1 MILGVKVMAD
11 NKKVMVAGH
20 ICLDITPAF
29 TGDKANLI
37 SDVLCPGKLVNV
49 GDAVL
54 STGGAVSNTGL
65 SMSRIGV
72 DVMLNAKIGDDGFGG
87 IIRSLVGSEKSGAF
101 KVVAGQSSSYSVV
114 IAIPGIDRIF
124 LHNPGTN
131 DTFTSDDIDYAA
143 AAKCDL
149 FHFGYPSLMRQM
161 YSNGGREL
169 VEIFRRVKQS
179 GVITSLDMT
188 LPDPQSDSGR
198 VNWREIFVK
207 TLPFVDVFMPS
218 VEEIAFMIDR
228 DLFTKNKNL
237 GKSDP
242 VLGYNAD
249 DCERLAVALIDMGV
263 KIAAVKCGING
274 LYLRTAS
281 AEKLAALSGNIDVS
295 LWADRQMWMPSF
307 KADAVASSTGAG
319 DATIGG
325 FLAALVRGRP
335 PRQCLAIAN
344 AMGFQNVATFDALSG
359 IGDWDTTLKIATGAG
374 RRQNM
379 LEVEQPGWQYC
390 ADNRVYYGPIDS
402 RKE

>member
-1 MILGVKVMAD
+1 MAD

-29 TGDKANLI
+29 AGSKAKVI

-65 SMSRIGV
+65 SMSKIGI
-72 DVMLNAKIGDDGFGG
+72 DVSLNAKIGDDEFGG
-87 IIRSLVGSEKSGAF
+87 IIRDLVGNERSKSF
-101 KVVAGQSSSYSVV
+101 KEVAGQCTSYSVV

-131 DTFTSDDIDYAA
+131 DTFTSQDIDYKALA
-143 AAKCDL
+143 GCDM
-149 FHFGYPSLMRQM
+149 FHFGYPSLMKQM

-169 VEIFRRVKQS
+169 TEIFRRVKHC
-179 GVITSLDMT
+179 GVATSLDMT

-198 VNWREIFVK
+198 VDWRDIFVN
-207 TLPFVDVFMPS
+207 TLPFVDIFMPS

-237 GKSDP
+237 AASDP
-242 VLGYNAD
+242 VLSYNAD
-249 DCERLAVALIDMGV
+249 DCERLAAALIDMGV

-274 LYLRTAS
+274 LFLKTAP
-281 AEKLAALSGNIDVS
+281 ADKLVELSDKIDLS
-295 LWADRQMWMPSF
+295 LWANRQMWMPSF
-307 KADAVASSTGAG
+307 KADFVASSNGAG
-319 DATIGG
+319 DATIAG

-344 AMGFQNVATFDALSG
+344 AMGLQNVSAFDALSG
-359 IGDWDTTLKIATGAG
+359 IGDWNKTLSIALDGG
-374 RRQNM
+374 RAQNM
-379 LEVEQPGWQYC
+379 FKVEQAGWEYC
-390 ADNRVYYGPIDS
+390 DKDRVYYAASDS
-402 RKE
+402 RKV